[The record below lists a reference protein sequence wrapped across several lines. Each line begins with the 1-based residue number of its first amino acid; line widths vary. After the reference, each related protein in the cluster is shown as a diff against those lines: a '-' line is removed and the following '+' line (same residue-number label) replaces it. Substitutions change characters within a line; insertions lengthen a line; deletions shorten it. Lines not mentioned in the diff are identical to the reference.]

1 MGHEPLT
8 TSDVGI
14 IALVPDQWGLLWQPR
29 HQVMNRLA
37 RYFQVVWVNCPPG
50 WRQSLRQRTSPSA
63 DHSEGLQIYQPE
75 FWLPLLN
82 RPAWLARF
90 TSRERIKRAGKL
102 LRARG
107 CKKLVLY
114 IWRPDFADALD
125 APHDLSIY
133 HIDDEYSFSPI
144 EVEMSSTERMLLTS
158 VDQVFIHSPGLMEK
172 KGFFNSNTEFVPNG
186 VSYESFAT
194 PVPEPDDLRHIP
206 RPRIGYVGWIKRM
219 LDCDLL
225 LRLMTANPQWSFVF
239 VGARSPHPD
248 MADALRQMSDLPNA
262 HFLGIKPTEC
272 LGAYPQH
279 FDVCT
284 MPYRLDDY
292 TKYIYPLKLHE
303 YLASGRPIVS
313 TPIRSV
319 EEFGHVVNLATG
331 AQEWSQAIERALSP
345 AENSDTRRAE
355 RQRISRQH
363 DWQELVARIANTIS
377 ARLKNPASPPKSA
390 EYTILAALLFLCM
403 CKLI

>member
-1 MGHEPLT
+1 
-8 TSDVGI
+8 
-14 IALVPDQWGLLWQPR
+14 
-29 HQVMNRLA
+29 MNRLA
-37 RYFQVVWVNCPPG
+37 RYFQVVWVNCPSG
-50 WRQSLRQRTSPSA
+50 WRQSLRPRTPPSA
-63 DHSEGLQIYQPE
+63 GHSEELQIYQPE

-82 RPAWLARF
+82 RPTWLARF
-90 TSRERIKRAGKL
+90 TSRGRIKRAGKL

-107 CKKLVLY
+107 CKKVVLY
-114 IWRPDFADALD
+114 IWRPDFAGALD

-133 HIDDEYSFSPI
+133 HIDDEYSFSPL

-158 VDQVFIHSPGLMEK
+158 VDQVFIHSIGLMEK

-194 PVPEPDDLRHIP
+194 PVPEPDDLRNIP
-206 RPRIGYVGWIKRM
+206 HPLIGYVGWIKRM

-248 MADALRQMSDLPNA
+248 MTDALRQISDLPNA
-262 HFLGIKPTEC
+262 HFLGTKPTEC

-345 AENSDTRRAE
+345 AENSDARRAE

-363 DWQELVARIANTIS
+363 DWEGLVGRIANTIS
-377 ARLKNPASPPKSA
+377 ARLNNMSPPPKST
-390 EYTILAALLFLCM
+390 ECTILAALVFLGM

>member
-1 MGHEPLT
+1 M
-8 TSDVGI
+8 
-14 IALVPDQWGLLWQPR
+14 
-29 HQVMNRLA
+29 
-37 RYFQVVWVNCPPG
+37 
-50 WRQSLRQRTSPSA
+50 
-63 DHSEGLQIYQPE
+63 
-75 FWLPLLN
+75 
-82 RPAWLARF
+82 
-90 TSRERIKRAGKL
+90 
-102 LRARG
+102 
-107 CKKLVLY
+107 
-114 IWRPDFADALD
+114 
-125 APHDLSIY
+125 
-133 HIDDEYSFSPI
+133 
-144 EVEMSSTERMLLTS
+144 
-158 VDQVFIHSPGLMEK
+158 FIHSPGLMEK

-186 VSYESFAT
+186 VTYESFAT
-194 PVPEPDDLRHIP
+194 PVPEPDDLRNIP
-206 RPRIGYVGWIKRM
+206 HPLIGYVGWIKRM

-248 MADALRQMSDLPNA
+248 MTDALRQMSDLPNA
-262 HFLGIKPTEC
+262 HFLGTKPTEC

-319 EEFGHVVNLATG
+319 EEYGHVVNLATG
-331 AQEWSQAIERALSP
+331 AQEWSRAIDRALSP
-345 AENSDTRRAE
+345 AENSDARRAE

-363 DWQELVARIANTIS
+363 DWEGLVGRIANTIS
-377 ARLKNPASPPKSA
+377 ARLKNPAPPPKSA
-390 EYTILAALLFLCM
+390 ECTILAALVFLCL

>member
-1 MGHEPLT
+1 
-8 TSDVGI
+8 
-14 IALVPDQWGLLWQPR
+14 
-29 HQVMNRLA
+29 MNRLA
-37 RYFQVVWVNCPPG
+37 RYFHVVWVNCPPG
-50 WRQSLRQRTSPSA
+50 WRQSLRPRTPPSA
-63 DHSEGLQIYQPE
+63 DHSEELQIYQPE

-90 TSRERIKRAGKL
+90 TSRERIRRAGKCY
-102 LRARG
+102 RARG
-107 CKKLVLY
+107 CKKVVLY

-186 VSYESFAT
+186 VSYESFAI

-206 RPRIGYVGWIKRM
+206 RPLIGYVGWIKRM

-248 MADALRQMSDLPNA
+248 MTDALRQMSDLPNA
-262 HFLGIKPTEC
+262 HFLGTKPTEC
-272 LGAYPQH
+272 MGAYPQH

-303 YLASGRPIVS
+303 YLAGGRPIVS

-319 EEFGHVVNLATG
+319 QEFGHVVNLATG
-331 AQEWSQAIERALSP
+331 AQEWSQAIERALSL
-345 AENSDTRRAE
+345 AENSDARRAE

-363 DWQELVARIANTIS
+363 DWEGLVAKIANTIS
-377 ARLKNPASPPKSA
+377 ARLKNPAPPPKSA
-390 EYTILAALLFLCM
+390 EHTILAALLFLCM